1 MAMVQRPLVQEL
13 VGGQVHMQHGPID
26 LVLRAWGGE
35 SEVEAAYRA
44 AAIRFQTILDE
55 LVSELPELRTPM
67 TARPDVSLP
76 TARRMCAACAPFEGF
91 FITPMAAVAGAVA
104 DEILAAMLGA
114 ARLRRAFVNDGG
126 DVAVHMSPGESLTV
140 GVVGDFSRSTIPVE
154 SAELFLNAEMP
165 VRGIATSGAQ
175 GRSFSL
181 GIADSVTVLAGTAAA
196 ADAAAS
202 LVANAVN
209 LDHPRV
215 VRRPARDL
223 DPDSDLGD
231 RLVTVLVPPL
241 SAVEIDLALDK
252 GVALARSFR
261 DRGLIVD
268 AALTLQGRTTT
279 LDTYLQTRAGTAK

>member
-26 LVLRAWGGE
+26 LVLRAWGAE
-35 SEVEAAYRA
+35 SDVEAAYRA

-55 LVSELPELRTPM
+55 LVSELPELRKPM
-67 TARPDVSLP
+67 AARPEVALP
-76 TARRMCAACAPFEGF
+76 TARRMCDACAPFDGF

-104 DEILAAMLGA
+104 DEMLAVMLGA

-154 SAELFLNAEMP
+154 SAELFLKAEMP

-181 GIADSVTVLAGTAAA
+181 GIADSVTVLARNAAA

-223 DPDSDLGD
+223 DPDSDLGE
-231 RLVTVLVPPL
+231 RPVTVLVPPL
-241 SAVEIDLALDK
+241 STAEIDLALDN

-279 LDTYLQTRAGTAK
+279 LDTFLQTRSGIDK